1 MPPHA
6 APAFTIA
13 PATPSDVPLILRFIR
28 ELAEYEQ
35 LLDRVTATEA
45 ILSETLFGPQPA
57 AEVVIASAGDEPA
70 GFAVFFQTYS
80 TFLGRPGM
88 YLEDLFVRPEW
99 RRRGLGREILSYLAA
114 IAVERGYGR
123 LEWSVLDWN
132 EMALRVYRRIGAQPM
147 SEWTVQR
154 VTGPD
159 LPRLASALT
168 IERRPR
174 AR

>member
-1 MPPHA
+1 MPRQAGPDFSIE
-6 APAFTIA
+6 PA
-13 PATPSDVPLILRFIR
+13 SSRDVPLILQFIR

-35 LLDRVTATEA
+35 LLDQVTATEA
-45 ILSETLFGPQPA
+45 SLDETLFGPHPA
-57 AEVVIASAGDEPA
+57 AEVVIASAGEQPA

-80 TFLGRPGM
+80 TFLSQPGM

-99 RRRGLGREILSYLAA
+99 RRRGLGGEILSYLAS

-123 LEWSVLDWN
+123 LEWSVLNWN

-154 VTGPD
+154 VTGSD
-159 LPRLASALT
+159 LPRLASTLT

-174 AR
+174 HR